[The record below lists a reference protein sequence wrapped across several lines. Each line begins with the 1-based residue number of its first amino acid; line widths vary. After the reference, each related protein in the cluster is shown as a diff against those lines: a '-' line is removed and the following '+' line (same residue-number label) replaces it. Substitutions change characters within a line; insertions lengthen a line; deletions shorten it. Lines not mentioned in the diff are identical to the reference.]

1 VTTFEA
7 NKIAGAFLGT
17 LLLAMWLNV
26 ISGAIFGHT
35 KLARPGYVLP
45 EPQEA
50 ATAASGAAPAATP
63 IDDRL
68 AAADVKRGEADTKPC
83 QACHNLTKGA
93 PAKVGPPL
101 FGVVDRPK
109 ASIAG
114 FDYSDAIKS
123 KGGKWTYADL
133 DQFLTNPKAFAPGT
147 KMAFAGESDPAKRAD
162 LIDYLHS
169 LADHPEPLPKP
180 APVAASPQ
188 PTAEPPLVKEATQ
201 AHPEPAQAST
211 PSVQP
216 PTEGRTQASPEPN
229 TSVKPAHLR
238 KGKTIKSKHSQRTK
252 MVDGTRK

>member
-1 VTTFEA
+1 MTTFEA

-17 LLLAMWLNV
+17 LLLAMWLNI
-26 ISGAIFGHT
+26 ISGAIFDHAKPT
-35 KLARPGYVLP
+35 RAGYALP
-45 EPQEA
+45 MPQET
-50 ATAASGAAPAATP
+50 ATAVSGSAPPATP
-63 IDDRL
+63 IEDRL
-68 AAADVKRGEADTKPC
+68 TAADVKRGEADTKPC

-101 FGVVDRPK
+101 YGLVDRPK

-180 APVAASPQ
+180 TPVAASPQ
-188 PTAEPPLVKEATQ
+188 PTVEPPLAKEATQ
-201 AHPEPAQAST
+201 VHPEPVQAAT

-216 PTEGRTQASPEPN
+216 PTEASTHASPEPN
-229 TSVKPAHLR
+229 STVKPTQSP